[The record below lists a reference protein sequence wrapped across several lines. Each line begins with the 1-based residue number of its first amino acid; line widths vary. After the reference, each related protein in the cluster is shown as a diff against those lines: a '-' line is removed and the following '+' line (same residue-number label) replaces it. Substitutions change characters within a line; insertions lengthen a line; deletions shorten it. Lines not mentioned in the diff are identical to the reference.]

1 MYVMVCSYKYF
12 WRSTYLHSK
21 KWMTFMIRKRTQ
33 YFEVSGLQNDDSR
46 PVCKSNF
53 SFKMGN
59 DTAWDQEGHYYLLHL
74 NSFWEENQLLLEEKN
89 RRRRSIWNCR
99 HYLEKLLK
107 YRCFCRY
114 FLVKTTL
121 KFIFQEM
128 MEISFH
134 VHTKKYAKKKT
145 LNKTTFCN
153 LYKNTK
159 YKGVMTWRK
168 PVLLLVYLLKFWS

>member
-1 MYVMVCSYKYF
+1 MVCWYKYF

-121 KFIFQEM
+121 KFIFQKM
-128 MEISFH
+128 MEMSFH
-134 VHTKKYAKKKT
+134 VHTKKYAKKHQIKLHFATFTKT
-145 LNKTTFCN
+145 
-153 LYKNTK
+153 KNTK
-159 YKGVMTWRK
+159 VWWLEENLC
-168 PVLLLVYLLKFWS
+168 LLLA

>member
-1 MYVMVCSYKYF
+1 
-12 WRSTYLHSK
+12 
-21 KWMTFMIRKRTQ
+21 MIRKRTQ

-99 HYLEKLLK
+99 HYLEKLLR
-107 YRCFCRY
+107 YRCFSAGIS
-114 FLVKTTL
+114 KL
-121 KFIFQEM
+121 KLPWSLFSWNDGDELSCSHQELC
-128 MEISFH
+128 
-134 VHTKKYAKKKT
+134 KKPS
-145 LNKTTFCN
+145 NKTTFCN

-168 PVLLLVYLLKFWS
+168 LVLLLVYLPKFWS

>member
-1 MYVMVCSYKYF
+1 MVCSYKYI
-12 WRSTYLHSK
+12 WRRSTCLHSK

-89 RRRRSIWNCR
+89 RRQKKIDVELSLSFGKIVEIQMLVLYR
-99 HYLEKLLK
+99 H
-107 YRCFCRY
+107 

-134 VHTKKYAKKKT
+134 VHTKKYAKKNIK
-145 LNKTTFCN
+145 
-153 LYKNTK
+153 
-159 YKGVMTWRK
+159 
-168 PVLLLVYLLKFWS
+168 